1 MKKKKTLSALCAIF
15 AAVLLSLTST
25 VPVLAYEDEYA
36 KDGNIQ
42 WIWNPDYANGIYTLD
57 DGING
62 TTSTL
67 TLFLV
72 TENVHYINQMNIV
85 YDFVGK
91 MNREDA
97 PSYEFFINVGMP
109 ANHTTLSTVQ
119 LGDMSANLKQVQVG
133 IYPGYYNFYNYG
145 KNYVSYAGSSNWY
158 VITLSPNYKLNE
170 DDEYKYYDTVPED
183 SFVEVQKGE
192 DKRLYVLVGE
202 LEFLLLVEEDF
213 ENWAIETE
221 AHYVE
226 ESMAN
231 GDHEEIEVEV
241 PEENLENLLGDEKPE
256 AEVETT
262 VDESTE
268 VKEPEAPVFEEVQD
282 ASTAS
287 EFAGE
292 EAGDGSASWGIVVI
306 VVSAV
311 AGVVILL
318 LIIKMLSYRKA
329 GRS

>member
-1 MKKKKTLSALCAIF
+1 MKKKKTLSALCAIL

-36 KDGNIQ
+36 KDGDIQ

-183 SFVEVQKGE
+183 SFCG
-192 DKRLYVLVGE
+192 G
-202 LEFLLLVEEDF
+202 
-213 ENWAIETE
+213 
-221 AHYVE
+221 
-226 ESMAN
+226 
-231 GDHEEIEVEV
+231 
-241 PEENLENLLGDEKPE
+241 
-256 AEVETT
+256 
-262 VDESTE
+262 
-268 VKEPEAPVFEEVQD
+268 
-282 ASTAS
+282 
-287 EFAGE
+287 AG
-292 EAGDGSASWGIVVI
+292 GGG
-306 VVSAV
+306 
-311 AGVVILL
+311 
-318 LIIKMLSYRKA
+318 
-329 GRS
+329 

>member
-1 MKKKKTLSALCAIF
+1 M
-15 AAVLLSLTST
+15 
-25 VPVLAYEDEYA
+25 
-36 KDGNIQ
+36 
-42 WIWNPDYANGIYTLD
+42 
-57 DGING
+57 
-62 TTSTL
+62 
-67 TLFLV
+67 
-72 TENVHYINQMNIV
+72 
-85 YDFVGK
+85 
-91 MNREDA
+91 
-97 PSYEFFINVGMP
+97 
-109 ANHTTLSTVQ
+109 
-119 LGDMSANLKQVQVG
+119 
-133 IYPGYYNFYNYG
+133 
-145 KNYVSYAGSSNWY
+145 
-158 VITLSPNYKLNE
+158 
-170 DDEYKYYDTVPED
+170 
-183 SFVEVQKGE
+183 EVQEGE

-226 ESMAN
+226 EAMAN

-292 EAGDGSASWGIVVI
+292 EAGDDSASWGIVVI

-318 LIIKMLSYRKA
+318 LIIKVLSYRKA